1 MNEEDEKLEKEYN
14 SCIDYLSTT
23 IKQTVFQM
31 EKDRINTGI
40 INIDLKLSQCESFVV
55 KPPINNNFNTFSS
68 RTIQKNNT
76 ANYLLDPLKYVQSEF
91 TKYKITNIDYNYEYP
106 PKKYLVNISKL
117 VIEEIIDSKI
127 YYSNRLF

>member
-1 MNEEDEKLEKEYN
+1 MNEEEKLEKEYN

-23 IKQTVFQM
+23 IKQATSQM
-31 EKDRINTGI
+31 EKDRINTGVI
-40 INIDLKLSQCESFVV
+40 DIDLKLGQCESFVV
-55 KPPINNNFNTFSS
+55 KPPINNNFNTFSY

-76 ANYLLDPLKYVQSEF
+76 NYLLDPLRYVQSEF
-91 TKYKITNIDYNYEYP
+91 TKYKITNVNYNYEDP

-127 YYSNRLF
+127 YYSGRLF